1 MDLNDIIGIS
11 AVMAIACILS
21 ALLSSAIM
29 SHTWASG
36 CERYC
41 EPFAMDKDKTY
52 EYRVCYC
59 MGQDK

>member
-1 MDLNDIIGIS
+1 MDQNDIIGIS

-21 ALLSSAIM
+21 ALLSSAVM
-29 SHTWASG
+29 SYSWASG

-41 EPFAMDKDKTY
+41 EPFAMDRDNTY
-52 EYRVCYC
+52 QYRVCYC

>member
-41 EPFAMDKDKTY
+41 EPFAMDRDKTY
-52 EYRVCYC
+52 EYRVCQC
-59 MGQDK
+59 MSDK